1 MLYRRS
7 CLLNR
12 CDDDA
17 IVVELKTT
25 VMPVEKESDEMIAG
39 LQIKIRGE
47 ELSRRMAERIRARE
61 EAIAALDRRI
71 ERRAGDPDDHYK
83 TIADL
88 EDERQAQRDV
98 LLRIELVRNSLV
110 DEELYLLTMSDL
122 RVADLISSIPDAG
135 ELNRLLEPS
144 DELVDAASRL

>member
-1 MLYRRS
+1 MPSSSSTLT
-7 CLLNR
+7 
-12 CDDDA
+12 
-17 IVVELKTT
+17 TT

-47 ELSRRMAERIRARE
+47 ELSRRMAQRIRARE

-71 ERRAGDPDDHYK
+71 ERRAGDPAHDYK

-88 EDERQAQRDV
+88 EHERQEQRDV
-98 LLRIELVRNSLV
+98 LLRLELVRNSLL
-110 DEELYLLTMSDL
+110 DEELYLLSMSDL

-135 ELNRLLEPS
+135 EWNRLLEPS